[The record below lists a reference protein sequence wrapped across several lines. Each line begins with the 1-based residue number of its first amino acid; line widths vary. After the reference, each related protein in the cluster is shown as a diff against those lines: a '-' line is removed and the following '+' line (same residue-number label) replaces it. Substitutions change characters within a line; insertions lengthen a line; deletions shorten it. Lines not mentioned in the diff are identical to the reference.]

1 VKFRHLRYL
10 NLLVVIIVMMIVSPF
25 VSRSPYL
32 RMFNNVV
39 LSLVLLAVVY
49 TVKKQRRTFILGLC
63 LGIPWVLLAWVHLFD
78 QRALHPAVLALSS
91 MVFDGYVIF
100 VLLRHIIRSRKVTA
114 DILYGAV
121 SVYILLGVFFTS
133 LYLFLDA
140 LIQAPLFEYVGSGA
154 STIYAES
161 SRIFYFS
168 FVTLT
173 TLGYGDIR
181 PISDITR
188 TFAVIEA
195 MTGVLYSAALIGRLI
210 GMYVAQS
217 RGSVDAAEAASM
229 AATAAAAAADA
240 AATDDKT
247 VAAAAAETASQAAAD
262 AVVAAEAAKA
272 DTGGD
277 GEDDGEDDNGDD
289 DTRNDEASRDPDTN
303 R

>member
-1 VKFRHLRYL
+1 MKFRQLRYL

-25 VSRSPYL
+25 VQRSPYL
-32 RMFNNVV
+32 RMVNNVV

-49 TVKKQRRTFILGLC
+49 TVKKHKWTFILGLC

-78 QRALHPAVLALSS
+78 QGALHPAVIALSS
-91 MVFDGYVIF
+91 MVFDGYVIL
-100 VLLRHIIRSRKVTA
+100 VLLRNIIRSRKVTA
-114 DILYGAV
+114 DILYGAA

-133 LYLFLDA
+133 LYLFLET
-140 LIQAPLFEYVGSGA
+140 LIQAPLFEYVGSNTD
-154 STIYAES
+154 TIFGET
-161 SRIFYFS
+161 SRIYYFS

-173 TLGYGDIR
+173 TLGYGDVR

-188 TFAVIEA
+188 SFAVIEA

-217 RGSVDAAEAASM
+217 RGAGDAAEAASM

-247 VAAAAAETASQAAAD
+247 VAAAAAETASQAAA
-262 AVVAAEAAKA
+262 AAAVAAEAAKA
-272 DTGGD
+272 ASDGD
-277 GEDDGEDDNGDD
+277 SEDDEDDDNGDD
-289 DTRNDEASRDPDTN
+289 DKASRDSDTN